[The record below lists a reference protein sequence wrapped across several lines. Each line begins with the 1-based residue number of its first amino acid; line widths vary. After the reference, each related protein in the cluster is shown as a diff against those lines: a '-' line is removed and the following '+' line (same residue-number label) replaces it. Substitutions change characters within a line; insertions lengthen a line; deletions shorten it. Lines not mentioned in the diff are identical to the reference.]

1 MYRYLSTIGNSAQVA
16 LARWRR
22 DCSGGIRNS
31 GFFSVSLVSHPM
43 PVMSR
48 SGVCP
53 LDLGVSGLVGFFCPS
68 LVVADLERFAYQPE
82 MKSGWL
88 LVTICLCSSVSLR
101 GSSSSGGLK
110 LMQVLGASGSP

>member
-1 MYRYLSTIGNSAQVA
+1 MS
-16 LARWRR
+16 
-22 DCSGGIRNS
+22 
-31 GFFSVSLVSHPM
+31 
-43 PVMSR
+43 VMSR

-53 LDLGVSGLVGFFCPS
+53 LDIEVPGLIGFFCPS

-88 LVTICLCSSVSLR
+88 LVTICLGSSVSLR

-110 LMQVLGASGSP
+110 VLQVLGASGSWVVRFSMVRRCVGRQSSSTARSFNDNKACCFQYAA